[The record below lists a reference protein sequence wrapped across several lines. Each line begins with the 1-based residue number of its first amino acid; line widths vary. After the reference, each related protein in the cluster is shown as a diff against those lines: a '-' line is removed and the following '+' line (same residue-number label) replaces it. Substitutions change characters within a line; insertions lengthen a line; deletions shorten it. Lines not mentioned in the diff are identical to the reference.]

1 MPLPT
6 ARVAVTSKVATLCP
20 SLLLS
25 DPKLIGSAHVHVC
38 FSSTIMCPG
47 RSPTS
52 MLYLGSGLS
61 HLSVPLTFVCPQT
74 LTAASSVKHPANNTR
89 VSINPPPAIKSCT
102 NRLAMGNYRNP
113 NTKCAD
119 NETLTYPKSNP
130 HFPHCHTEPAA
141 FCGRHEGSA
150 FQAVAP
156 LSSPIPSHSDGKEVS
171 VVLRKPELALAYFRD
186 DVVQVR

>member
-6 ARVAVTSKVATLCP
+6 ARVAVTSRVATLCP

-61 HLSVPLTFVCPQT
+61 HLSVPLTFVCPLT

-89 VSINPPPAIKSCT
+89 VVINPPQAINSVI
-102 NRLAMGNYRNP
+102 NRLSMGNYRR
-113 NTKCAD
+113 
-119 NETLTYPKSNP
+119 PKSKSADDETSTYRKSNIVSRD
-130 HFPHCHTEPAA
+130 AA
-141 FCGRHEGSA
+141 KSFWMPRPRRTKIPLQNRNGA
-150 FQAVAP
+150 AP
-156 LSSPIPSHSDGKEVS
+156 
-171 VVLRKPELALAYFRD
+171 
-186 DVVQVR
+186 QV